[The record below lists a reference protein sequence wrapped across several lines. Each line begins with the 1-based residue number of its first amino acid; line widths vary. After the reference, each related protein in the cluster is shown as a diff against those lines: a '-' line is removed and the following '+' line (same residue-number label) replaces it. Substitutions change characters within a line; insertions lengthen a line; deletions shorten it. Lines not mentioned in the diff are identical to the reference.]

1 MERLTYDFCIG
12 SNHCWQIKGADN
24 FMCKEVCIKQED
36 DGCTNCPIKKAFD
49 RLAAYENTGLEPGE
63 ILTGKEMVEVGCVI
77 IRLKKYEDIGPI
89 DHLRELAQAEKDGR
103 LVVLPCNM
111 HDPLYIIN
119 NGEIHRNYGCQWH
132 FTGKECQTFGTL
144 SMYGEVVGLDDFGKT
159 VFLTREEAEEA
170 LKKREEEDDETVR

>member
-24 FMCKEVCIKQED
+24 FMCKEVCIKQGD

-49 RLAAYENTGLEPGE
+49 RLAAYEDTGLEPGE
-63 ILTGKEMVEVGCVI
+63 VLTGKEMAEVGCAI

-103 LVVLPCNM
+103 LVVLPCNI

-119 NGEIHRNYGCQWH
+119 NGEIHRNYGCQ
-132 FTGKECQTFGTL
+132 
-144 SMYGEVVGLDDFGKT
+144 
-159 VFLTREEAEEA
+159 
-170 LKKREEEDDETVR
+170 